1 MSLLES
7 SLRQMRII
15 HLALLL
21 SVPLYVFAGEYLG
34 PSEPRDVKLLQLAL
48 GAFAVA
54 DLGIAYFFR
63 QRLRAAEE
71 ALRVKSED
79 AAALGSWRV
88 ASVISLVICESTA
101 VLGFALRMLGA
112 TLWQA
117 TPFYAVSL
125 VLLLVWVPRLELS

>member
-15 HLALLL
+15 HVALLL
-21 SVPLYVFAGEYLG
+21 SIPLYVFAGEYLG
-34 PSEPRDVKLLQLAL
+34 PSEPRDVKLAQLAL
-48 GAFAVA
+48 GAMAAA

-71 ALRVKSED
+71 ALRMRAED
-79 AAALGSWRV
+79 AAALARWRV
-88 ASVISLVICESTA
+88 ASMVSLVICESTA
-101 VLGFALRMLGA
+101 VLGFALRLLGA

-117 TPFYAVSL
+117 TPFYAVAL
-125 VLLLVWVPRLELS
+125 VLMLVWVPRLELS